1 MSLLSNKPY
10 KGSRDFFPEE
20 MRSREWMFASLKNT
34 VEKFGY
40 QKYDAPVIEPLDIYL
55 IKTSEEIVS
64 QQIYSFEDR
73 GNRKVAIRP
82 EMTPTVSRMVA
93 SRFRELSK
101 PIRWYSLPNLW
112 RYERPGKGRL
122 REHWQLNCDLF
133 AAQDELAADVEIL
146 SLSAQI
152 LIDFGAKKND
162 FHIWVS
168 HREILNLLFG
178 KVLQLPQQQWAQIA
192 RIMDKQEKV
201 SKEDY
206 YQMLRLEGLQ
216 QEQISVLD
224 DFLNRGQKFLQ
235 DYRDSL
241 QEPADYIFELLE
253 MLDKLGYGDFI
264 RYQPS
269 IVRGFDYYTGMV
281 FEIFDNAPENKRS
294 LFGGGRY
301 NNLVSHFS
309 KESANAV
316 GFGLGDVTLE
326 EFLRT
331 HHLYKSF
338 DSATQIFIT
347 SFPEQHLRLQ
357 AFQFATL
364 LRDKGFKVELALSKS
379 KLGSQF
385 KTAKDKNIAWVL
397 VCGENEFKQKTVA
410 LKNLKNG
417 EQQEIKQSELLS
429 FFEKAFS

>member
-1 MSLLSNKPY
+1 MALLSNKPY
-10 KGSRDFFPEE
+10 KGTRDFFPKE

-40 QKYDAPVIEPLDIYL
+40 QKYDAPVVEPLDIYL

-73 GNRKVAIRP
+73 GGRKVAIRP

-152 LIDFGAKKND
+152 LIDFGADKND
-162 FHIWVS
+162 FSIFVS
-168 HREILNLLFG
+168 HREILNQLFD
-178 KVLQLPQQQWAQIA
+178 KILKLPQAQWAAVA

-201 SKEDY
+201 KKEEY
-206 YQMLRLEGLQ
+206 YAMLNAEGLQ
-216 QEQISVLD
+216 EKQISMLD
-224 DFLNRGQKFLQ
+224 DFLYQGQQFLH
-235 DYRDSL
+235 DYRDTL
-241 QEPADYIFELLE
+241 HEPAEYILKVLD
-253 MLDKLGYGDFI
+253 MLDKLGYGDFV

-269 IVRGFDYYTGMV
+269 VVRGFDYYTGMV
-281 FEIFDNAPENKRS
+281 FEIFDNAPENRRS

-309 KESANAV
+309 KDSANAV

-331 HHLYKSF
+331 HHLYKDF
-338 DSATQIFIT
+338 GNNTQIFVT
-347 SFPEQHLRLQ
+347 SFVEEHLRLLS
-357 AFQFATL
+357 FQLAAL
-364 LRDKGFKVELALSKS
+364 LRKKNFKVELSLSQS
-379 KLGSQF
+379 KLGNQF
-385 KTAKDKNIAWVL
+385 KLAEAKNIDWVL
-397 VCGENEFKQKTVA
+397 VCGQNEFEQKTVTI
-410 LKNLKNG
+410 KNLQTG
-417 EQQEIKQSELLS
+417 EQQEVKQDELVS
-429 FFEKAFS
+429 FFEKLFL